1 MKKKDLFS
9 WQKKQYY
16 DLSNITEEEIE
27 KSRLILNADSEKMI
41 NFSKSG
47 YPVFYF
53 EDLFIDKNK
62 ETALAL
68 FRYIQL
74 DLNDELYQKYINS
87 DLFKIRLNEGDQR
100 FTSLI

>member
-1 MKKKDLFS
+1 MKKKDLYS

-16 DLSNITEEEIE
+16 DLSNITAEEIE
-27 KSRLILNADSEKMI
+27 KSRLILNSDSEKMT
-41 NFSKSG
+41 NFSKNG
-47 YPVFYF
+47 YPIFYF

-62 ETALAL
+62 EIALAL
-68 FRYIQL
+68 FQYIRL
-74 DLNDELYQKYINS
+74 ELKEDLYQKYINS